1 MKRSELNLLIENAI
15 RRVLKEN
22 NFNTSLLDNFYSEIG
37 VDVHDRSFNYNN
49 FFSTILDELERLSLE
64 VDEKDYYEKN
74 NIKNVYQEYV
84 ESGDEDAFWDT
95 NFEYDDNLES
105 YLSGRWGENIPSSEE
120 FNKLLEEYKQDVNVS
135 MEYRINEINNNLRY
149 LDKKLLELRK

>member
-95 NFEYDDNLES
+95 NFEYDDNLEL
-105 YLSGRWGENIPSSEE
+105 YLSG
-120 FNKLLEEYKQDVNVS
+120 
-135 MEYRINEINNNLRY
+135 
-149 LDKKLLELRK
+149 